1 MARWLYMDALDAL
14 LLEPTVLA
22 LVSASLLMG
31 LGEGLK
37 PGPLSTLVISETLQ
51 HDWKAGSKVAMS
63 PLITDA
69 PIITISALLWS
80 KATSISGMASILYVA
95 GGLFLLWL
103 GFDGFR
109 NTSTNIDDFEKTDV
123 DHSLRRGVITN
134 LLNPNPWMFW
144 TLAGAPFLVSAWNQ
158 SVTLPFAFLI
168 PFFSA
173 LIGVKVG
180 TAYMLDKSKSWMN
193 QSGLMWSI
201 RVSSLALIG
210 IAGVFIY
217 QGTSYL

>member
-1 MARWLYMDALDAL
+1 MARCAHMDALDAL

-31 LGEGLK
+31 IGEGLK

-51 HDWKAGSKVAMS
+51 HDWKAGSKVAIS

-69 PIITISALLWS
+69 PIITISAFFWF
-80 KATSISGMASILYVA
+80 KATAVSGMATILYVA

-103 GFDGFR
+103 GFDGLR
-109 NTSTNIDDFEKTDV
+109 NTSFDV
-123 DHSLRRGVITN
+123 DDIDKKDAEHSLRRGVITN

-144 TLAGAPFLVSAWNQ
+144 TLAGAPFLVAAWNQ
-158 SVTLPFAFLI
+158 SMVHPFVFLI

-173 LIGVKVG
+173 LIGIKVG
-180 TAYMLDKSKSWMN
+180 TAYMLDRSKSWMN
-193 QSGLMWSI
+193 QSGLAWSI

-210 IAGVFIY
+210 IAVIFIY

>member
-1 MARWLYMDALDAL
+1 MARWAHMDALDAL

-51 HDWKAGSKVAMS
+51 HDWKAGSKVAIS

-80 KATSISGMASILYVA
+80 KATSVSGMAAVLYIA

-103 GFDGFR
+103 GFDGLRSAAF
-109 NTSTNIDDFEKTDV
+109 SVDEIEKTDA

-144 TLAGAPFLVSAWNQ
+144 TLAGAPFLVAAWNQ
-158 SVTLPFAFLI
+158 STVLPFAFLI

-180 TAYMLDKSKSWMN
+180 TAYMLDRSKSWMN
-193 QSGLMWSI
+193 QSGLLWSI
-201 RVSSLALIG
+201 RVSSIALIG
-210 IAGVFIY
+210 ISGIFIY
-217 QGTSYL
+217 QGMAFI